1 MRAAQLKVGGEYARW
16 REWSMDAPERL
27 ALLELQGKGWVMA
40 RRDDGEQERIRTTD
54 LAGPFDVVQRQYET
68 RKAEHQRTMELRL
81 TWEQFRAGE
90 PCPGCGRPY
99 RGSRVDLPGLAIQLL
114 DAGAES
120 GTLDP
125 ALSMDVGPLYA
136 RMVEQLLAAGCVEQT
151 PSGLAITDRG
161 RSALVDRRE
170 DEAFLVG
177 HRDCHAIRH
186 GVAGGPVHCGHCCP
200 PPPLSP
206 EVLAK
211 LAILLRPM
219 LAEPKPARDVAPAAV
234 PTRRPRLRLTDEQQR
249 VLETTANRRGMSVKA
264 ALTALLAEAADG
276 DAPAQRS
283 GR

>member
-1 MRAAQLKVGGEYARW
+1 MV
-16 REWSMDAPERL
+16 
-27 ALLELQGKGWVMA
+27 
-40 RRDDGEQERIRTTD
+40 RRDDGQQERIRTTD

-81 TWEQFRAGE
+81 AWEQFRAGE

-99 RGSRVDLPGLAIQLL
+99 RGSRVDLPGLAVQLL

-125 ALSMDVGPLYA
+125 ALSMAAGPQYA

-151 PSGLAITDRG
+151 PSALVITERG
-161 RSALVDRRE
+161 RSVLVDRRE
-170 DEAFLVG
+170 DEAFLAG

-219 LAEPKPARDVAPAAV
+219 LAEPRPARDVAPAAV
-234 PTRRPRLRLTDEQQR
+234 PTRRPQLRLTDEQQR
-249 VLETTANRRGMSVKA
+249 LLETTANRRGMSVKA
-264 ALTALLAEAADG
+264 ALTALLTEAADR
-276 DAPAQRS
+276 DAPADRA